1 VKKFLLEYFAGLFS
15 LPLHS
20 SSAFPI
26 SQLLALRS
34 YTPRQRYHT
43 ERLFIQSLH
52 FAHPIC
58 IPPILY
64 LYARTITTNNHD
76 QHSKSYHSATL
87 FINICMTLF
96 FYFKILG
103 LRITYRGFLHGCSSL
118 WVGVFFMIYCL
129 KLIPSCISAFLGLS
143 MYVYQMLDSSFIEFR
158 LKIFVF
164 AKKIPS

>member
-1 VKKFLLEYFAGLFS
+1 VKNFFLEYFAGLFS

-20 SSAFPI
+20 SCLSHLTTSSSAKLHPQAAI
-26 SQLLALRS
+26 PYRTLLHSKSSLR
-34 YTPRQRYHT
+34 PP
-43 ERLFIQSLH
+43 
-52 FAHPIC
+52 PIC